1 MPDEPEEASTLA
13 SRVYA
18 HLRQDVISGALP
30 PGSKLALDKL
40 RARYAVGM
48 TPLREALYRLSATL
62 LVEAHD
68 QRGFRVAEL
77 NLAHFEQVLSA
88 RERLETLMLEDSI
101 RDGDAAWLTKVS
113 SAYSSLDAMPMYD
126 QPEIGAL
133 NKEWRRLHQDFHYA
147 TLEGSHHFLQDMF
160 HRLLWDHWSR
170 YRNLLRPPPL
180 EEGVLKLDHARL
192 TEAILAR
199 DSEMAVLILR
209 RHIRH
214 GAAAIVSV
222 LEAKISKIS

>member
-1 MPDEPEEASTLA
+1 MADEPEESSTLA

-18 HLRQDVISGALP
+18 RLRQDVIAGTLP

-68 QRGFRVAEL
+68 QRGFRVAAL

-101 RDGDAAWLTKVS
+101 RDGDAAWLDRVV
-113 SAYSSLDAMPMYD
+113 AAHAALDRLPMYTTAD
-126 QPEIGAL
+126 ATAL
-133 NKEWRRLHQDFHYA
+133 NLDWRQQHQDFHYA
-147 TLEGSHHFLQDMF
+147 TLSGSRHFLQDMF

-180 EEGVLKLDHARL
+180 QEAVLKLDHARL
-192 TEAILAR
+192 TEAIVAR
-199 DSEMAVLILR
+199 DGEMAALILR

-214 GAAAIVSV
+214 GAAAIMTV
-222 LEAKISKIS
+222 LKST

>member
-1 MPDEPEEASTLA
+1 MEQALADDREESSTLA

-18 HLRQDVISGALP
+18 QLREDVISGTLP
-30 PGSKLALDKL
+30 PGSKLALDRL
-40 RARYAVGM
+40 RAHYGIGM

-68 QRGFRVAEL
+68 QRGFRVAAL

-101 RDGDAAWLTKVS
+101 RAGDAAWLQRV
-113 SAYSSLDAMPMYD
+113 AAAHARLEALPMYSTPD
-126 QPEIGAL
+126 GAVL
-133 NKEWRRLHQDFHYA
+133 NLVWRRAHQDYHYQ
-147 TLEGSHHFLQDMF
+147 TLSGSRHFLQDMF
-160 HRLLWDHWSR
+160 HQLLWDHWSR

-180 EEGVLKLDHARL
+180 QEAVLRQDHARL

-199 DSEMAVLILR
+199 DAEMAVLILR

-214 GAAAIVSV
+214 GAAAIMTV
-222 LEAKISKIS
+222 LQRE

>member
-1 MPDEPEEASTLA
+1 MSDDREEASTLS
-13 SRVYA
+13 SRIYA
-18 HLRQDVISGALP
+18 RLREDVISGALP

-40 RARYAVGM
+40 RARYEVGM
-48 TPLREALYRLSATL
+48 TPLREALYRLSSTL
-62 LVEAHD
+62 LIEAHD

-101 RDGDAAWLTKVS
+101 RDGDAAWLERV
-113 SAYSSLDAMPMYD
+113 ARAHALLDGLPMYTS
-126 QPEIGAL
+126 PETGEL
-133 NKEWRRLHQDFHYA
+133 NLIWRRAHQDFHYE
-147 TLEGSHHFLQDMF
+147 TLSGSRHFLQNMF

-180 EEGVLKLDHARL
+180 DEAVLKLDHARL

-199 DSEMAVLILR
+199 DIDMAVLILR
-209 RHIRH
+209 RHVRH
-214 GAAAIVSV
+214 GAAALMTV
-222 LEAKISKIS
+222 LKA